1 MVGQEGFKSTSF
13 SCDIVNQFVSAVC
26 LRFSAVCLQKSAD
39 FQLFVY
45 KSQLFKWAPSSGEIM
60 Y

>member
-1 MVGQEGFKSTSF
+1 MGQEGFKSPSF

-26 LRFSAVCLQKSAD
+26 FQKSAD

-45 KSQLFKWAPSSGEIM
+45 KSQLFKWAPSSGEIV